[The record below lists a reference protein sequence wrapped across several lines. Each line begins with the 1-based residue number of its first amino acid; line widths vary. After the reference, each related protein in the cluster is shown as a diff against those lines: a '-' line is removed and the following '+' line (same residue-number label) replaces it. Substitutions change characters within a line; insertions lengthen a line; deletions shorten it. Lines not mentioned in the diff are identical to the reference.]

1 MPSAAPAADVRD
13 AVRDT
18 VAYRQATDRT
28 RTSRSN
34 TSAAPQSSSAPKP
47 SARRSHSQDNAAPV
61 QEKSRSSGKHRSK
74 KGSQHADVIDR
85 LDFTGVGPMFHHD
98 GPFDA
103 CAPSRNK
110 HKTQAPMYAWS
121 PQPEELNQP
130 SSNGGAYPS
139 AYAYGAFSN
148 NYTEPPKKKVDAIA
162 EAWGI
167 HEPEPFEEFFAG
179 GGSGRQEGDTPASS
193 IYNGKSSRRTK
204 DESPRESRNRAPPPR
219 RTGVPPP
226 QPIFVPEATESLD
239 SQTGSPPANSPGF
252 PKRTKSL
259 MQRIR
264 KMRDAP
270 NVPVGAEYET
280 PPSPSTPT
288 GAPTSYEGRPT
299 HKSQNSFLGRLGV
312 KSNQSALPPSQYQK
326 PEPYI
331 FIDNQNTDKALPAP
345 PRGEGYSYAP
355 ENTVPTSSQPGG
367 AQLGRKTS
375 LMKKVGRAVRGK

>member
-1 MPSAAPAADVRD
+1 MPSATPAADVRD
-13 AVRDT
+13 AVRET
-18 VAYRQATDRT
+18 VSYRQSSDRT
-28 RTSRSN
+28 RASRSN
-34 TSAAPQSSSAPKP
+34 TTVVPQSSSAAKP
-47 SARRSHSQDNAAPV
+47 STRRSHSQDGAPV
-61 QEKSRSSGKHRSK
+61 QEKSRSSGKSRSK

-110 HKTQAPMYAWS
+110 HKTQAPMHAWS

-130 SSNGGAYPS
+130 SSTGGAYPS

-148 NYTEPPKKKVDAIA
+148 NYAEPPKKKVDAIA

-179 GGSGRQEGDTPASS
+179 GGSGRQDGDTPASS

-204 DESPRESRNRAPPPR
+204 DESPRESRSRAPPR
-219 RTGVPPP
+219 RVGVPPP

-288 GAPTSYEGRPT
+288 GPTYEGRPT
-299 HKSQNSFLGRLGV
+299 HKSQNSFLGRFGV
-312 KSNQSALPPSQYQK
+312 KSNQSALPPSSYK
-326 PEPYI
+326 RPEPYI
-331 FIDNQNTDKALPAP
+331 FIDNQNMDKALPAP
-345 PRGEGYSYAP
+345 PRAERDPYAP
-355 ENTVPTSSQPGG
+355 ENTAFTGSQQGG

-375 LMKKVGRAVRGK
+375 LIKRVGKVVRGK